1 MEIGKLTL
9 IELAKAISE
18 KKLSSYEVTKY
29 YIDKCREKS
38 DLNAVLEIFDD
49 SLERAQELDEKIKQ
63 GFKGKL
69 AGVPVIIK
77 DNILYKGKI
86 ASCSSKFLENYVAQY
101 NSTVVQKMLD
111 EGAVI
116 IARSNMD
123 EFAMGSSTENSA

>member
-1 MEIGKLTL
+1 MDIGKLSL

-18 KKLSSYEVTKY
+18 QKLTSYEVTKY
-29 YIDKCREKS
+29 YIERCQEKS
-38 DLNAVLEIFDD
+38 DLNALLEIFDD
-49 SLERAQELDEKIKQ
+49 SLDRASEMDEKIKG

-77 DNILYKGKI
+77 DNILYKGKK
-86 ASCSSKFLENYVAQY
+86 ASCSSRFLENYVAQY

-111 EGAVI
+111 EGAII
-116 IARSNMD
+116 IARANMD